1 MSHMRPSPGRWHTS
15 ESGGFVMIEWTPDG
29 WAFRDEW
36 GCFEYG
42 FASEESALEAECNHD
57 CQGMKA

>member
-1 MSHMRPSPGRWHTS
+1 MWVKYEAMLRAYSFTCP
-15 ESGGFVMIEWTPDG
+15 F
-29 WAFRDEW
+29 

-42 FASEESALEAECNHD
+42 FASEESALEAYCNHD

>member
-1 MSHMRPSPGRWHTS
+1 METKVVRFEMAVRSFSFTCI
-15 ESGGFVMIEWTPDG
+15 F
-29 WAFRDEW
+29 

-42 FASEESALEAECNHD
+42 FASEESALEAECNHE

>member
-1 MSHMRPSPGRWHTS
+1 MVRREMALQTWSFTCM
-15 ESGGFVMIEWTPDG
+15 
-29 WAFRDEW
+29 W

-42 FASEESALEAECNHD
+42 FASEESALEAECNHE